1 VPDHIKDIK
10 IPICDCMT
18 PFLIFRKKIRSVTRY
33 ESYERDF
40 IHFQNEPDIE
50 ILRYRDLTMHEALT
64 RIISTHERGFVI
76 YNKKPH
82 VTVEELEGRAF
93 ELDMFVPLK
102 KELDPRE
109 WLGEKLH

>member
-1 VPDHIKDIK
+1 
-10 IPICDCMT
+10 M
-18 PFLIFRKKIRSVTRY
+18 TRY
-33 ESYERDF
+33 ERYERDF

-50 ILRYRDLTMHEALT
+50 ILRYHDLTMHEALT

-82 VTVEELEGRAF
+82 VTVEELEDRAF
-93 ELDMFVPLK
+93 ELDMFVLLRK
-102 KELDPRE
+102 GLDPK